1 MALGWLLAE
10 LRRSAALRLALGYTL
25 ADVVS
30 TPHYAYLGPAGTFC
44 EAAAR
49 CLPGLAGVDDALL
62 PYPSVPTA
70 LDAVRIGEIDG
81 AMVPLENSVEGSVN
95 ATLDELIRGEP
106 LMISREVLIPVE
118 FALLA
123 RPGTTLGDVMNIV
136 THPVAEAQCRNWVG
150 KHLPDAQVF
159 RTASTAAAAAMV
171 ANGQGGPDGPYNAA
185 IAAQVA
191 ADHYRLA
198 TLATGIGDDPDAVT
212 RFVLVTQ
219 PGPPPPQVGATK
231 TSLVAFIRDDHP
243 GALLE
248 ILEQFATRGVN
259 LTRIESRPTGNGLGK
274 YCFAVDCEGH
284 VADARVGEALMGLRR
299 VCADVR
305 FLGSYPR
312 ADGVT
317 STVDYG
323 TSNDDFADASAWLA
337 TLRTPDA

>member
-1 MALGWLLAE
+1 MA
-10 LRRSAALRLALGYTL
+10 RLT
-25 ADVVS
+25 DVQTS
-30 TPHYAYLGPAGTFC
+30 SRYAYLGPQGTFC

-49 CLPGLAGVDDALL
+49 CLPGADENLT
-62 PYPSVPTA
+62 PYPSVQA
-70 LDAVRIGEIDG
+70 AVAAVRAGDVDG

-106 LMISREVLIPVE
+106 LMIAREVLIPVE

-123 RPGTTLGDVMNIV
+123 QSPTTLDDVVNVV
-136 THPVAEAQCRNWVG
+136 THPVAEAQCRTWVS
-150 KHLPDAQVF
+150 KHLPNAHVF
-159 RTASTAAAAAMV
+159 RTTSTAAAAAMV
-171 ANGQGGPDGPYNAA
+171 ANGQSGPDGPYHAA

-212 RFVLVTQ
+212 RFVLVTR
-219 PGPPPPQVGATK
+219 PGTPPPPTSANK

-259 LTRIESRPTGNGLGK
+259 LTRIESRPTGNGLGR

-284 VADARVGEALMGLRR
+284 VDDARVGEALMGLRR
-299 VCADVR
+299 VCSDVR
-305 FLGSYPR
+305 FLGSYAR
-312 ADGVT
+312 ADGVAP
-317 STVDYG
+317 TVGYG
-323 TSNDDFADASAWLA
+323 TTNADFTDAATWLN
-337 TLRTPDA
+337 TLRTPSE